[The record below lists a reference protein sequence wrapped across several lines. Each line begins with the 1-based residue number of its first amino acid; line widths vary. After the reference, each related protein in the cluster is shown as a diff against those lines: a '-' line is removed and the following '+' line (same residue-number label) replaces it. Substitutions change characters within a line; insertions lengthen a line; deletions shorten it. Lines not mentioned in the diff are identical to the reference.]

1 MKPAFPNKQRGITRC
16 FSIFHALER
25 PFPLLEM
32 AFFFYFTYI
41 DFGIRHGY
49 NIIKQ
54 GGHDEYPTKIAKGAI
69 QMNEKVVNAVC
80 LAGLAGMGGS
90 MGCLYAGLFAVNPVA
105 GILVG
110 AMVLPGLAL
119 SAAMDGKE
127 GE

>member
-1 MKPAFPNKQRGITRC
+1 M
-16 FSIFHALER
+16 
-25 PFPLLEM
+25 EM

-69 QMNEKVVNAVC
+69 QMNEKVVNAAC

-110 AMVLPGLAL
+110 AVVLPGLVL
-119 SAAMDGKE
+119 SAAMDGKG